1 MEPPK
6 ATTAQPIGHCPGGGG
21 LPLGRGE
28 DIDMN
33 PGTFVTLMILGWILL
48 AVVTLWAILRVPL
61 RRARLQKPRGK
72 HKASSSRH
80 HPLPH

>member
-1 MEPPK
+1 
-6 ATTAQPIGHCPGGGG
+6 
-21 LPLGRGE
+21 
-28 DIDMN
+28 MN

-72 HKASSSRH
+72 DKASSSRH